1 LSCFLIVLDRFSDAM
16 ITADS
21 ESPRFDT
28 RTGQLIRRCL
38 RVCRYHDD
46 LIEEN
51 YTLGSDRNVPFV
63 AFAHRPHD
71 ARSACV
77 AFLPESRTPH
87 AEIAGLREL
96 GVPFAFFVGVDSWEM
111 WSLRSDGPQHKRSV
125 PANQVDKFFD
135 DNKLDFAPGSVFRA
149 KTWARAEGARQLDFV
164 DTGLLPI
171 VESEAG
177 DRLRQLFEDMV
188 TSTMDALDMK
198 PTDLTEA
205 DAHWLMKANFWLLAG
220 KLLRDKQVPKFVRL
234 DLHDVQD
241 VFDRVAEHYDAK
253 RVSADGRLTAL
264 REAAAVAADF
274 SSLRSI
280 STETLGALYEEALLS
295 ERTRKLWSVHRTP
308 TYLVDFMLA
317 KLSRWMDEDIG
328 FQNCRVYE
336 PGCGHAPF
344 LVGAVRLLSD
354 LLPDKIASDRTARR
368 QFLRSHIGGC
378 DRDAFSLEIA
388 RLSLTLADIPNP
400 NGWKLDPVEDMFAG
414 DYLAEK
420 IATNS
425 VIISNPPFEN
435 VAISNKERAA
445 GDLRF
450 ARSGQAGELL
460 RRIVNHASANTL
472 FGIVVPQT
480 LLDGAS
486 FRELRRNLLSKVE
499 IQEVVTFPDNVFK
512 FAKPETV
519 ILIGKKLGDN
529 QAGVGKFK
537 FRRIQKV
544 DMNAFRNENHVPSGA
559 WFLQSV
565 ALAHPQYRLL
575 LPPLAEVWAAAD
587 RLPRLDE
594 VVHVT
599 IGFYF
604 FAETDRDYPK
614 GEIQVSSK
622 ELPDFHQEFRLAEGT
637 PDTHLLPIL
646 EWLNQ
651 KQEIIRRECGG
662 TKRDEPRVVMNHVR
676 TGGGA
681 WRHKAF
687 IDPIGRPATDAFLLL
702 SPQKENWS
710 LEVLW
715 AIVNGPFASA
725 FTFTNSAT
733 KQIGVRLLQR
743 MQVPALGAAP
753 SNLISAVQV
762 YITTAREYT
771 AKYGNG
777 DVASKKPEK
786 SKKAQVVSEGPELPL
801 EGLKTERHG
810 AASVARERLRALHWR
825 VDAEVLKLYALPAE
839 LERELLDFFDGVP
852 RVGVPFAQKCYI
864 PSAFREVMRLDEFL
878 RITDEWEQTDERRCQ
893 LIEKRIK
900 HGRRS
905 AAEETEFKELQRLF
919 DLRRSYLRWRETG
932 DARSSL
938 FDETE
943 LRKLR
948 EKDAR
953 WPKS

>member
-1 LSCFLIVLDRFSDAM
+1 MSI
-16 ITADS
+16 ADS

-28 RTGQLIRRCL
+28 RTGQVIRRCL

-71 ARSACV
+71 ARSSCV
-77 AFLPESRTPH
+77 AFLPESRTPR
-87 AEIAGLREL
+87 ADVAGLREL
-96 GVPFAFFVGVDSWEM
+96 GVPFAFFVGINSWEM
-111 WSLRSDGPQHKRSV
+111 WSLRSDGPQHKHSV
-125 PANQVDKFFD
+125 PVSEVEKFFD
-135 DNKLDFAPGSVFRA
+135 DHKTDFAPGSVFRA

-188 TSTMDALDMK
+188 ASTMDVLDMK
-198 PTDLTEA
+198 PADLTEA
-205 DAHWLMKANFWLLAG
+205 NAHWLMKANFWLLAG

-317 KLSRWMDEDIG
+317 KLSRWMDEDLG
-328 FQNCRVYE
+328 FQNCHVYE

-400 NGWKLDPVEDMFAG
+400 NGWKLDPVKDMFAG

-420 IATNS
+420 IAANS

-435 VAISNKERAA
+435 VAISDKKRAA
-445 GDLRF
+445 GDLRY

-460 RRIVNHASANTL
+460 RRIVDHASPNTL

-512 FAKPETV
+512 FAKPETA
-519 ILIGKKLGDN
+519 ILIGKKLGDAR
-529 QAGVGKFK
+529 AGVEKFK
-537 FRRIQKV
+537 FRRIHKAEM
-544 DMNAFRNENHVPSGA
+544 DLFRNENRVPVGA
-559 WFLQSV
+559 LLSRNNI
-565 ALAHPQYRLL
+565 LADPRYQLL
-575 LPPLAEVWAAAD
+575 LPPLNNLWDAANG
-587 RLPRLDE
+587 LPHMKD
-594 VVHVT
+594 VAHVT

-604 FAETDRDYPK
+604 YPEDDPAYPI
-614 GEIQVSSK
+614 GEVQVSPVK
-622 ELPDFHQEFRLAEGT
+622 RPDFYQGFRLAEGT
-637 PDTHLLPIL
+637 PDTHLLPRL

-651 KQEIIRRECGG
+651 KPEIIEWACGG

-681 WRHKAF
+681 WRHKGF
-687 IDPIGRPATDAFLLL
+687 IDPVGRPATDAFLLI
-702 SPQKENWS
+702 SPLEANWS
-710 LEVLW
+710 LETLW
-715 AIVNGPFASA
+715 AIANGPFANA
-725 FTFTNSAT
+725 FTLTNSAT
-733 KQIGVRLLQR
+733 KQIAVRLLKR
-743 MQVPALGAAP
+743 MRVPALSEP
-753 SNLISAVQV
+753 PLDLNSAVQN
-762 YITTAREYT
+762 YIATAREFT
-771 AKYGNG
+771 AKYGSK
-777 DVASKKPEK
+777 DVASKKHEK
-786 SKKAQVVSEGPELPL
+786 PKKTKGTGETPELPL
-801 EGLKTERHG
+801 VGLSNERPDG
-810 AASVARERLRALHWR
+810 ESLARENLRALHWR

-852 RVGVPFAQKCYI
+852 RVGVPFEQKCYI
-864 PSAFREVMRLDEFL
+864 PSTFREVMRLDEFL

-900 HGRRS
+900 HGRRT

-932 DARSSL
+932 DAHSPL
-938 FDETE
+938 FDEK
-943 LRKLR
+943 KLR
-948 EKDAR
+948 RLKEEDAR